1 VSLLRLGDSP
11 VLCPK
16 WVVFEPFLAK
26 FAESPEDELRRTP
39 LLRSSRGSLI
49 YPIAPVRR
57 AYHRRGHN
65 TLGR

>member
-26 FAESPEDELRRTP
+26 FAEFTFHDV
-39 LLRSSRGSLI
+39 G
-49 YPIAPVRR
+49 
-57 AYHRRGHN
+57 
-65 TLGR
+65 